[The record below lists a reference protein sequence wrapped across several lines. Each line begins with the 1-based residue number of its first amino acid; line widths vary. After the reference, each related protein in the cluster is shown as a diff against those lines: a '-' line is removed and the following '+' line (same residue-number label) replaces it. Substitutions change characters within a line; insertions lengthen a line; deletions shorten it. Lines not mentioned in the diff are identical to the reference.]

1 MKDEYLLNFD
11 LTEQELE
18 SLLESG
24 RLVVMRKF
32 VLENVG
38 NLGVFIKKMSLG
50 GGRCSAEG
58 FEIVNCLTAKIRE
71 KESKDLD
78 IVWSTSSE

>member
-1 MKDEYLLNFD
+1 
-11 LTEQELE
+11 
-18 SLLESG
+18 
-24 RLVVMRKF
+24 MRKF

-38 NLGVFIKKMSLG
+38 NLPIFIKKMSLG
-50 GGRCSAEG
+50 GGKCSAEG

-78 IVWSTSSE
+78 IIWSVNS